1 MRVRMAAGCGGVRRL
16 EDVVKLAQWFIV
28 WVIAAAGCDI
38 RNAIY
43 DNTRAVRE
51 QTQACR
57 EIK

>member
-1 MRVRMAAGCGGVRRL
+1 MAAGCGGVRRL

-28 WVIAAAGCDI
+28 WVIAAVGCDV

-51 QTQACR
+51 QTQVCR
-57 EIK
+57 EVRP